1 MKKWIVVAANF
12 VMPGLGSL
20 IAGEKVRGMLQLL
33 FVALGILLWM
43 TVAMRVGTIPL
54 IGFAWIWGM
63 FTALDYR
70 QKVDYEESSPVD
82 MVVRQRNQ
90 KLSMMRP
97 ERG

>member
-1 MKKWIVVAANF
+1 MKKWIVIAANF

-20 IAGEKVRGMLQLL
+20 IAGETVRGMLQLL

-43 TVAMRVGTIPL
+43 TVAMRIGTIPL
-54 IGFAWIWGM
+54 IGFAWIWAM

-70 QKVDYEESSPVD
+70 QKVDYEESSPVA
-82 MVVRQRNQ
+82 MVVKQRNQ